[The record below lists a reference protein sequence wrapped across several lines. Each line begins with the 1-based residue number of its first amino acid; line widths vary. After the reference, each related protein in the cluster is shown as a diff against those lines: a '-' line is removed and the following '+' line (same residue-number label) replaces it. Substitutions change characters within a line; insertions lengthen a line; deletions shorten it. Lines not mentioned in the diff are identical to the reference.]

1 MMDTETMI
9 RPSIAAIVV
18 TEVTRSGNVPIV
30 LLVIEHRLLPVPLL
44 QPLLLSNARLQPQPL
59 PHLLAQVLNPI

>member
-59 PHLLAQVLNPI
+59 LHLLAQVLNPI